1 MQNLKWFILFLC
13 IILFSG
19 LGISLYKEGL
29 NCSGGEKDGV
39 CDTKKDNT
47 FIVIIILITIIVWM
61 VMIKQNA

>member
-29 NCSGGEKDGV
+29 NCSEEKDGV